1 MHLSPNDLFA
11 PDEMA
16 QHRTMRHCPMCL
28 QVVHTSDCPSGESE
42 EPAVAPAEEQ
52 MVEPG
57 LTPAIGQTD
66 LWGERKD
73 LE

>member
-1 MHLSPNDLFA
+1 MSDPFA

-28 QVVHTSDCPSGESE
+28 QVVHTSDCPSGEPE
-42 EPAVAPAEEQ
+42 ETVAAPEEQ
-52 MVEPG
+52 VMEPG
-57 LTPAIGQTD
+57 LDPAIGQTD

-73 LE
+73 LA